1 MKMKD
6 LNEAFDS
13 DDFGLKGHGAELDKD
28 IDPNAKR
35 YNNELVIA
43 QAGKLS
49 DYPDGGEIETDDGEK
64 IPVSQQEARF
74 IRNLELKKLAPY
86 FGIEY
91 KMARDPD
98 ADDAVQTK
106 LQSSEGLMKLLG
118 LIRK

>member
-6 LNEAFDS
+6 LNEAFDD
-13 DDFGLKGHGAELDKD
+13 DDFGLKGHEDPADTD
-28 IDPNAKR
+28 IDPNKKR
-35 YNNELVIA
+35 YVQDLITV
-43 QAGKLS
+43 QAGKFA
-49 DYPDGGEIETDDGEK
+49 DYPDGGEIVTDDGDK
-64 IPVSQQEARF
+64 IPVSQQEARL
-74 IRNLELKKLAPY
+74 IRNLEMKKLAPL

-91 KMARDPD
+91 KMMRDPD

>member
-1 MKMKD
+1 MKD

-35 YNNELVIA
+35 YNNDSLVTV
-43 QAGKLS
+43 QAGKLA
-49 DYPDGGEIETDDGEK
+49 DYSDGGEIETDDGEMIK
-64 IPVSQQEARF
+64 VSQQEARF

-91 KMARDPD
+91 KMARDPEV
-98 ADDAVQTK
+98 DDAIQTK